1 MGPLYPA
8 LCPRRNG
15 HYCAHLWMKK
25 PKLRRPHVAC
35 GGAYRI
41 ILCLDMGLEPFC
53 ALFSAAASQEEAE
66 SPALTSISHVTS
78 SKLLNLSGPW
88 VNE

>member
-1 MGPLYPA
+1 METLYPA
-8 LCPRRNG
+8 LCPHRNG
-15 HYCAHLWMKK
+15 HYCPHLRMKK
-25 PKLRRPHVAC
+25 LQLRRPHVAR

-41 ILCLDMGLEPFC
+41 ILCLEMGLEPFC
-53 ALFSAAASQEEAE
+53 APFSAAASQKEAE

-78 SKLLNLSGPW
+78 SKLLNLSGPQ